1 MVLFGNQQNMKPVDT
16 STMLHFVRSICNLW
30 ATYT

>member
-16 STMLHFVRSICNLW
+16 ITMFVSSICNLW
-30 ATYT
+30 ATCV